1 MRAKRTFAACV
12 LVLVM
17 MSSGGRPAL
26 AQTVP
31 SLDLRTWRPSP
42 DPEAGL
48 VLEPVTTPGPWRWN
62 VDVWGS
68 YAQTPVVLRDAATGA
83 VLKRPL
89 EHALGADLVAEIGLG
104 DRAAVGLD
112 LPIFVWQDGTSSL
125 PSTTVTGGVV
135 PTTGVGDLALS
146 GKVAIVS
153 NDRQG
158 IRAGPGLAAL
168 GAVTFP
174 TGDRASFMGEGS
186 PTVSLRVLGE
196 YAFGVAAAR
205 ATIGYTLRV
214 DQRTWPSSGGVVRD
228 NILGDRSGVTF
239 GDEIP
244 WSAGVVLR
252 PKAIATALD
261 ADDRQEWEVALH
273 GALPAGPVAPFG
285 LGDPGAPSLSPVLL
299 AVDDR
304 IAIGGPRDV
313 FVVWGGDFGLDEAYG
328 VPAFRTVLGIGWAPR
343 EHDRDGDGVPDDVDQ
358 CPDLPE
364 DRDGIQDEDGCP
376 EDDADD
382 DGILDTV
389 DACPLVKGV
398 GSDDPKKNG
407 CPPEASRPRDPVLPR
422 SRASPGGP
430 RGLR

>member
-1 MRAKRTFAACV
+1 MAAMRAKRTFAACV
-12 LVLVM
+12 IVLVM
-17 MSSGGRPAL
+17 TSSGAPPAL
-26 AQTVP
+26 GQTVP

-48 VLEPVTTPGPWRWN
+48 VLEPAAAPGPWRWN
-62 VDVWGS
+62 VELWGS
-68 YAQTPVVLRDAATGA
+68 YAQAPVVIRDGATGA
-83 VLKRPL
+83 ALARPL
-89 EHALGADLVAEIGLG
+89 EHALGADLVAEVGLG

-125 PSTTVTGGVV
+125 PPTTVSGGSV
-135 PTTGVGDLALS
+135 PTTGLGDLALS
-146 GKVAIVS
+146 GKVTIVS
-153 NDRQG
+153 NDRKG

-186 PTVSLRVLGE
+186 PTVSLRLLGE
-196 YAFGVAAAR
+196 YALGVAAAR
-205 ATIGYTLRV
+205 ATIGYALRV
-214 DQRTWPSSGGVVRD
+214 DQRTWPNAGAGA
-228 NILGDRSGVTF
+228 TF

-285 LGDPGAPSLSPVLL
+285 LGDAGASSLSPVLL

-304 IAIGGPRDV
+304 IAVGGPRDV

-328 VPAFRTVLGIGWAPR
+328 VPAFRAALGIGWAPR

-382 DGILDTV
+382 DGIPDTV

-398 GSDDPKKNG
+398 ASDDPKKNG
-407 CPPEASRPRDPVLPR
+407 CPPEAGRPRDPVHPSPR
-422 SRASPGGP
+422 AGPGGP
-430 RGLR
+430 RDPR